1 MSTLLRILS
10 YTHRYKSTFTIS
22 AIASVLFGLA
32 SASPVYLVRHMV
44 DTVLVHRQIHLVT
57 PFILIFIGLFIIKS
71 ICMYASS
78 YYMHSVGYRV
88 VNDIRKDLYHRIIFL
103 PISFFKKRS
112 TGEIMSRFLN
122 DISTLQHASSTAI
135 RDGLRSFFESIALL
149 TIALYQNIQLSTLAF
164 LVAPLIILAIRVIG
178 KRIKQASK
186 QTQEDMGTIS
196 AQLQEAINGIKS
208 IKAFNGEQR
217 EKNRFAHTL
226 STYFASIMKC
236 IHYEA
241 LSPAL
246 VELIAVIGSSLVL
259 YVATIKVLNGTITPG
274 QLSSLLAA
282 ILLAYQPL
290 KKMMRVYSD
299 IQYGVGAA
307 QRVFEILDEEESGKH
322 ASEKELPLLH
332 DHITFKNVSFSY
344 YNRQPILH
352 NTSISI
358 KHGERVGIVGPSG
371 IGKST
376 VSDLLL
382 KFISPTNGEILF
394 DNHDIALFDTRSL
407 RNQIGYV
414 SQHPFLFNDTIYANV
429 SYAKPTATM
438 QEIVAACQRAHADE
452 FIQHLP
458 DGYHTIVGENGNNLS
473 GGQKQRI
480 TIARALLKQ
489 PKLLIFDEATS
500 ALDAHSEEMIQ
511 QTLAELPQKCT
522 VIVITHKPMLLTL
535 MDKVFT
541 IQQHKLCIS
550 S

>member
-10 YTHRYKSTFTIS
+10 YTRRYKKTFALS
-22 AIASVLFGLA
+22 AVASVLFGLA
-32 SASPVYLVRHMV
+32 SASPVYLISHMV
-44 DTVLVHRQIHLVT
+44 DTVLVSKKVYLMA
-57 PFILIFIGLFIIKS
+57 PFILGFIGLFVLKS

-135 RDGLRSFFESIALL
+135 RDGLRSFFEAVALL
-149 TIALYQNIQLSTLAF
+149 SIALYQNIILSALAF
-164 LVAPLIILAIRVIG
+164 LVAPLIIIAIRVIG

-186 QTQEDMGTIS
+186 QTQQDMGIIS

-246 VELIAVIGSSLVL
+246 VELIAVMGSSLVL
-259 YVATIKVLNGTITPG
+259 YVATIKVLDGSITPG

-282 ILLAYQPL
+282 ILLAYQPI
-290 KKMMRVYSD
+290 KKLMRVYSD

-307 QRVFEILDEEESGKH
+307 QRVFDILDEQESEEPTNLKQ
-322 ASEKELPLLH
+322 LPLLQ
-332 DHITFKNVSFSY
+332 DHITLKNISFSY

-358 KHGERVGIVGPSG
+358 KHGTRIGIVGPSG

-376 VSDLLL
+376 LSDLLL
-382 KFISPTNGEILF
+382 KFISPTNGKILF
-394 DNHDIALFDTRSL
+394 DNHDISQFDTRSL
-407 RNQIGYV
+407 REQIGYV

-429 SYAKPTATM
+429 SYAKPGASM
-438 QEIVAACQRAHADE
+438 QEIVEACQRAHADE

-480 TIARALLKQ
+480 TIARALPKQ

-522 VIVITHKPMLLTL
+522 VIVITHKPALLTL
-535 MDKVFT
+535 MDDVFT
-541 IQQHKLCIS
+541 IRQHKLCLNP
-550 S
+550 